1 MMHISITVPSDTKDA
16 LDAVCEKSG
25 VPRSTLLTRLLIA
38 YLNGSVKPADLPVPT
53 GNDLKA
59 VARVVKRRRIG
70 SGVDRG

>member
-16 LDAVCEKSG
+16 LDAISEKSG
-25 VPRSTLLTRLLIA
+25 VPRSTLIARLLIA
-38 YLNGSVKPADLPVPT
+38 YLNGSVQPADLPVAT

-59 VARVVKRRRIG
+59 VARVAKRRRIG